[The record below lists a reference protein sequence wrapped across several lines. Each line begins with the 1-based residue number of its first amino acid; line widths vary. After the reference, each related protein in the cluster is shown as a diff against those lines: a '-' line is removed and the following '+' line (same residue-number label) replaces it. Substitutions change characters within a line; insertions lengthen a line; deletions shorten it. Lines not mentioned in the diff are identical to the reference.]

1 MHPLR
6 RQQEEGAELMAIGG
20 GTSPPPLHPLL
31 PASLP
36 EASTWRV
43 SRSQLS
49 FEGERGCKS
58 AVTPPAFLISQSGS
72 TLGGGHESLSPDSM
86 GWEDLGCCE
95 VGVPPGGP

>member
-1 MHPLR
+1 MDSHWGRGLQAP
-6 RQQEEGAELMAIGG
+6 
-20 GTSPPPLHPLL
+20 
-31 PASLP
+31 
-36 EASTWRV
+36 
-43 SRSQLS
+43 
-49 FEGERGCKS
+49 GERSSLGNPAGPQAG